1 MDIIEIEPETLNI
14 DNFQIPEFKIN
25 ESNIDNEIED
35 IISKK
40 PSSNFGGG
48 IELLMNGKSIN
59 EKKTSTSIDIED
71 ITSLENELND
81 LTDNNSS
88 RHFDDKL
95 KLNTD
100 TNNSNTSNNSN
111 KKEINYGQ
119 STGTN
124 KKSIFGGLFGGD
136 SKNNGA
142 NIKPVTKN
150 DDNDPINLGKST
162 ANMNE
167 NKTWD
172 GFGKFNN
179 VPINLAKAQE
189 KPELTKEE
197 ELKEKFKYLRKLE
210 DLEKKGVTLSKRYN
224 MDSNLNE
231 MIGEYET
238 IVAEKE
244 KSNAI
249 KFQGKML
256 MACIT
261 GLEFLNNKFDPFDI
275 KLDGWGEQINENIDE
290 YDEIFAELH
299 EKYKSKAKMSPEL
312 KLLFQLGGSGMMIHM
327 SNTLFKSSMPGMD
340 DIMRQNPELMK
351 QFTQAAV
358 NTMGQSKPGLGG
370 FMNGLFGNNGAN
382 PGFGASMPPNVNS
395 GPPPPPV
402 ESKLPER
409 SQRVQN
415 IINRPD
421 IMSARGMEMDN
432 GEGNPFSE
440 QRITRPEM
448 KGPSVAPPSQ
458 NIASLLSG
466 LKTKQVDVNERR
478 NNESSTISIEDLR
491 DLTNAKIPTKSKR
504 RQKSDKNIVSLDI

>member
-1 MDIIEIEPETLNI
+1 MDIVEIEPETLNI

-25 ESNIDNEIED
+25 DSDIDREVEE

-48 IELLMNGKSIN
+48 IELLMNGKNIN
-59 EKKTSTSIDIED
+59 DKKTSTSIDIED

-81 LTDNNSS
+81 LTANNSS
-88 RHFDDKL
+88 KHFDDKL
-95 KLNTD
+95 KLNTNISSD
-100 TNNSNTSNNSN
+100 
-111 KKEINYGQ
+111 KKEINYNQ
-119 STGTN
+119 STGAN
-124 KKSIFGGLFGGD
+124 KKSIFGGLFGD
-136 SKNNGA
+136 TKNNGA
-142 NIKPVTKN
+142 NVKPVTKN

-179 VPINLAKAQE
+179 VPINLDKAQE

-210 DLEKKGVTLSKRYN
+210 DLEKKGVSLSKRYN

-238 IVAEKE
+238 IIAEKE

-382 PGFGASMPPNVNS
+382 PGFSASMPPNVNS

-421 IMSARGMEMDN
+421 IMSARGMEIDN

-448 KGPSVAPPSQ
+448 KGPSVAPPPSQ

>member
-25 ESNIDNEIED
+25 DSDVEE

-40 PSSNFGGG
+40 PSANFGGG
-48 IELLMNGKSIN
+48 IELLMNGKNITD
-59 EKKTSTSIDIED
+59 KKTSTSIAIED

-81 LTDNNSS
+81 LTDNNTSKQ
-88 RHFDDKL
+88 FDEKL
-95 KLNTD
+95 KLNTTID
-100 TNNSNTSNNSN
+100 SDH
-111 KKEINYGQ
+111 KKEINYNQ
-119 STGTN
+119 STNAN
-124 KKSIFGGLFGGD
+124 KKSIFGGLFGD

-142 NIKPVTKN
+142 NVKPVTKN
-150 DDNDPINLGKST
+150 NDNEGVNLGKST

-179 VPINLAKAQE
+179 VPINLDKVQE

-210 DLEKKGVTLSKRYN
+210 DLERKGVSLSKRYN

-238 IVAEKE
+238 IIAEKE

-312 KLLFQLGGSGMMIHM
+312 KLLFQLGGSAMMIHM

-432 GEGNPFSE
+432 GEGNPFNE

-448 KGPSVAPPSQ
+448 KGPSVAPPNQ

-466 LKTKQVDVNERR
+466 LKTKQVDVNEKI

-504 RQKSDKNIVSLDI
+504 RQRSDKNIVSLDI

>member
-1 MDIIEIEPETLNI
+1 MDIVEIEPETLNI

-25 ESNIDNEIED
+25 DSDVEE

-48 IELLMNGKSIN
+48 IELLMNGKN
-59 EKKTSTSIDIED
+59 MTDKKTSTSIDIED

-81 LTDNNSS
+81 LTDNSTS
-88 RHFDDKL
+88 KQFDDKL
-95 KLNTD
+95 KLNTTID
-100 TNNSNTSNNSN
+100 SNN
-111 KKEINYGQ
+111 KKEINYNQ
-119 STGTN
+119 STSAN
-124 KKSIFGGLFGGD
+124 KKSIFGGLFGD
-136 SKNNGA
+136 SKNNGS
-142 NIKPVTKN
+142 NVKPVTKN
-150 DDNDPINLGKST
+150 NDNDTVNLGKST

-179 VPINLAKAQE
+179 VPINLDKAQE

-210 DLEKKGVTLSKRYN
+210 DLEKKGVSLSKRYN

-238 IVAEKE
+238 IIAEKE

-312 KLLFQLGGSGMMIHM
+312 KLLFQLAGSGMMIHM

-395 GPPPPPV
+395 GPPPPPI

-421 IMSARGMEMDN
+421 IMSARGMEIDN

-448 KGPSVAPPSQ
+448 KGPSIAPSNQ

-466 LKTKQVDVNERR
+466 LKTKQVDVNEKR

-504 RQKSDKNIVSLDI
+504 RQRSDKNIVSLDI